1 MPKGMSTNAPNFFT
15 KNSAPSSGFAAMINL
30 LQVAA
35 QISRATGMGK
45 SVFTLML
52 CPPNRS

>member
-1 MPKGMSTNAPNFFT
+1 
-15 KNSAPSSGFAAMINL
+15 MINL
-30 LQVAA
+30 LQVVV
-35 QISRATGMGK
+35 QISRAMGMGK